1 MSARKGRDAL
11 MSGRAEEILRR
22 IEEEARRKYLPIM
35 GPLRGRVLAELVAQ
49 LKPKRVLEVG
59 TLIGYSAIF
68 MGKELE
74 SDAEIIT
81 IEIDKEEAEIAR
93 KNIERA
99 KIKPKVQVIVGDAS
113 DIIPTLQGEFD
124 LVFLDGHKSEYL
136 KHLKIIEKK
145 LHRGSVVVADNAG
158 AYAYSMRNYLD
169 YVRNSG
175 RYESRF
181 IQLGEDGLEV
191 SIKL

>member
-1 MSARKGRDAL
+1 MSEK
-11 MSGRAEEILRR
+11 AERILRQ
-22 IEEEARRKYLPIM
+22 IEETARRRYLPIV
-35 GPLRGRVLAELVAQ
+35 GPLRGRALAALVAR

-59 TLIGYSAIF
+59 TLIGYSTIV

-81 IEIDKEEAEIAR
+81 IEIDEDEAEIAR
-93 KNIERA
+93 KNIEEA

-113 DIIPTLQGEFD
+113 DVIPALRGEFD

-181 IQLGEDGLEV
+181 IQLGKDGLEV